1 MNNNNPLDIIDPDT
15 NYFTECDDNF
25 ESFSI
30 ETLNSSNI
38 LKEGTLNIMH
48 HNARSI
54 LSEGRMDDYEHL
66 FGSINNSFHVLAF
79 TESWLKQ
86 DNFETVKFNGYNSC
100 HMIRPINM
108 IDNDNSQ
115 GGGISVFVQE
125 HISFKVR
132 DDLNV
137 ILPFI
142 ETLFIEFIVN
152 DKKYMLGTV
161 YRRPNTNSNTFIDY
175 LDGLIE
181 PFKSSYE
188 IIIMGDFNICMLQ
201 DNNISRYFVD
211 RMHSN
216 ALFPTIL
223 EATRVATVFRNGE
236 YHTTETLIDNI
247 FINKQLKYKSGLL
260 HLSISDH
267 YPIFISICQNVKS
280 NQNTENFIKFRNIN
294 DESIAKFYSE
304 LESLFLESIKH
315 INESA
320 RAFTLFYTKLN
331 ELYEKHFPIII
342 KPARKK
348 ELANPWV
355 TPILA
360 RHIKIKHNLGRLA
373 NKGRI
378 DRAIFKRFRN
388 KVTNELKKAKLSY
401 YSNKF
406 SDYKGDMKK
415 TWGTINERIR
425 KRKLHNKISLIENDS
440 IINET
445 EIPNKFCDYFT
456 SIAEKLVS
464 DIPVSQTNHASY
476 LRNRIP
482 NSFFITPINNEEI
495 GNAIS
500 DLKDNGCGL
509 YKLSTKVLIA
519 IKPILC
525 KILEHIFNLCIN
537 QGYFPGELKVGCL
550 TPVFKKGD
558 KLNIE
563 NYRPICSLSPLS
575 KIFERIIYDKMLIF
589 IDKNQIFSESQFG
602 FRKKMSTETAI
613 MKFMDY
619 VHSGLYSKHYV
630 GSIFMDLS
638 KAFDVM
644 NHGILKHKLEHYG
657 FRGIFLDF
665 MMQFVQDRRYF
676 VNANGQNSEVHNV
689 NIGVPQGSTLG
700 PLLFLI
706 YVNDMKNSS
715 SILKFI
721 QFADDTT
728 ILFNCSKF
736 DVLKSTLEA
745 EGNKVVEWLV
755 ANKLLINLTKT
766 QSMLFTFKR
775 HKPLLSV
782 KLNDIV
788 INEQENVTFLGV
800 VIDHKLNWKAHISH
814 ICSKVSKS
822 IAILRLLK
830 FIFPKE
836 VLKMLYMSLIYSYLN
851 YCNLIWGSAED
862 GIIQPLFILQ
872 KKAIRIITKSHYLDH
887 TAPIFK
893 SLEILTLCQ
902 MFQSNCLLFAFKC
915 INCNLFPYYRNKICQ
930 NLNIH
935 TYNTRNNDNFRTN
948 QEARLRIIQRSYL
961 HNGINLW
968 NSLDSWKNEYYSIS
982 SFKKRVKSYML
993 EQL

>member
-1 MNNNNPLDIIDPDT
+1 MNINNPLDIIDPDN
-15 NYFTECDDNF
+15 NYFTDCDDNF

-30 ETLNSSNI
+30 DTLISSNV
-38 LKEGTLNIMH
+38 LNEGSLNIMH

-66 FGSINNSFHVLAF
+66 FGSINNSFHVLSF
-79 TESWLKQ
+79 TETWLKQ
-86 DNFETVKFNGYNSC
+86 NNYDSVKFNGYNSS
-100 HMIRPINM
+100 HMIRPINT
-108 IDNDNSQ
+108 DDKNKSQ

-125 HISFKVR
+125 HINYKVR
-132 DDLNV
+132 EELNV
-137 ILPFI
+137 LLPYI
-142 ETLFIEFIVN
+142 ETLFIEFTVN
-152 DKKYMLGTV
+152 DKKYMVGTV
-161 YRRPNTNSNTFIDY
+161 YRPPNTNPNAFIDY

-181 PFKSSYE
+181 PFKNSHE
-188 IIIMGDFNICMLQ
+188 LIIVGDFNICMLQ
-201 DNNISRYFVD
+201 DNNFSRYFVD
-211 RMHSN
+211 RMHTH

-223 EATRVATVFRNGE
+223 EATRVATVFRNGD

-247 FINKQLKYKSGLL
+247 FINKQRQYKSGLL

-267 YPIFISICQNVKS
+267 YPIFISISQGISS
-280 NQNTENFIKFRNIN
+280 NPNTDNFIKFRIIN
-294 DESIAKFYSE
+294 DDSIAKFKLE
-304 LESLFLESIKH
+304 LETLFLSAIKSI
-315 INESA
+315 NDAA
-320 RAFTLFYTKLN
+320 RAFTLFYTILN
-331 ELYEKHFPIII
+331 ELYEKHFPVII
-342 KPARKK
+342 KPVRNK
-348 ELANPWV
+348 ELVNPWV

-360 RHIKIKHNLGRLA
+360 RHINIRHNLGRLA

-378 DRAIFKRFRN
+378 DKNIFKRFRN
-388 KVTNELKKAKLSY
+388 RVTIELRKAKLSY
-401 YSNKF
+401 YSNRF
-406 SDYKGDMKK
+406 NDCKGDMKK

-425 KRKLHNKISLIENDS
+425 KRKLHNKISLIEEDN
-440 IINET
+440 IINDT
-445 EIPNKFCDYFT
+445 EIPNRFCNYFT
-456 SIAEKLVS
+456 TIADKLVG
-464 DIPVSQTNHASY
+464 DIPVGQSNPVSY
-476 LRNRIP
+476 LRNRIH
-482 NSFFITPINNEEI
+482 NSFFISPITVNEI

-509 YKLSTKVLIA
+509 YKLSTKVLIG
-519 IKPILC
+519 IKPLLC
-525 KILEHIFNLCIN
+525 EILEYIFNLCIN

-558 KLNIE
+558 KLNVE

-575 KIFERIIYDKMLIF
+575 KIFERIIYNKMI
-589 IDKNQIFSESQFG
+589 IYIEKNKILSESQFG
-602 FRKKMSTETAI
+602 FRRKMSTETAI

-630 GSIFMDLS
+630 GTIFMDLS

-644 NHGILKHKLEHYG
+644 NHDILKLKLEHYG

-665 MMQFVQDRRYF
+665 MMQFVQDRQYF
-676 VNANGQNSEVHNV
+676 VNANGLNSEIRNV

-728 ILFNCSKF
+728 ILFNCPNF
-736 DVLKSTLEA
+736 DLLKSTLET
-745 EGNKVVEWLV
+745 EGNKVIEWLI

-766 QSMLFTFKR
+766 QCMLFTFKR
-775 HKPLLSV
+775 QKPLLSV

-788 INEQENVTFLGV
+788 VEEQDTLTFLGV
-800 VIDHKLNWKAHISH
+800 VIDKQLNWKAHISH

-872 KKAIRIITKSHYLDH
+872 KKAIRIITKSHYLEH
-887 TAPIFK
+887 TSPIFK
-893 SLEILTLCQ
+893 SLEILTIFQ
-902 MFQSNCLLFAFKC
+902 MFESNCLLFAFKC
-915 INCNLFPYYRNKICQ
+915 MKCNLFPYYRNKICQ
-930 NLNIH
+930 NLNVH
-935 TYNTRNNDNFRTN
+935 TYNTRNNDNYRTN
-948 QEARLRIIQRSYL
+948 QEARLKIIQRSYL
-961 HNGINLW
+961 HNSINLW
-968 NSLDSWKNEYYSIS
+968 NSLDNWKNYHYSIS
-982 SFKKRVKSYML
+982 SFKKKIKSHMIEKL
-993 EQL
+993 